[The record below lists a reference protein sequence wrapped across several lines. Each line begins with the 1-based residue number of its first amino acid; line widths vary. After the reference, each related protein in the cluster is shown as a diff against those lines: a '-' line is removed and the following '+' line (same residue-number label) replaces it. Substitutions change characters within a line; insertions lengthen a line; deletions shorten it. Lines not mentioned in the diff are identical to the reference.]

1 MRVSDIMK
9 AIESVAPLR
18 LQEEYDNS
26 GLQVGLPEAEVRRVL
41 VTLDI
46 TEQVIEEAADKDCQM
61 VVSHH
66 PLIFRPLKNLSYAG
80 LQTEKIIECIKGDIA
95 VMSFHTRLDALE
107 GGVND
112 ALAKKLGLQRTEPLC
127 GMARIGYLEKPM
139 RLDDFASLVDRALGC
154 RCIAYSG
161 KKEVYKVGLLGG
173 EGKDFAWDAAA
184 AGCDTYLTGN
194 AGYNTAL
201 DLSDA
206 GINCVEAG
214 HFFTEN
220 PVCYALSDMVRSIS
234 PDIETKI
241 INSNEIRLY

>member
-1 MRVSDIMK
+1 MNVKKLYEKLNEMIPQELSCDWDNDGLMVESAPEKEVKKALVS
-9 AIESVAPLR
+9 
-18 LQEEYDNS
+18 
-26 GLQVGLPEAEVRRVL
+26 
-41 VTLDI
+41 LDVSKGAV
-46 TEQVIEEAADKDCQM
+46 ERAKELGSDVII
-61 VVSHH
+61 SHH

-80 LQTEKIIECIKGDIA
+80 LQTEKIIECIKSDIA

-173 EGKDFAWDAAA
+173 DGKDFAWDAAA

-220 PVCYALSDMVRSIS
+220 PVCEVIAEILEILGIDVQTY
-234 PDIETKI
+234 
-241 INSNEIRLY
+241 NSNPQIK